1 MRPFFTA
8 TGQFWKQL
16 PSIHRAIIAVTS
28 IFIATL
34 FILGGFR
41 STHEELELSITPL
54 PPIAEKPF
62 SEVKTL
68 NSADVEDFFY
78 TIDTGDTLSQIF
90 DKIQIPQADMYS
102 VLETD
107 LAILALDTLKPG
119 NHLRFWVDRNSGALS
134 KLEIEFSPAHK
145 VTYER
150 VSDQGFEYNEE
161 ILPGTWDQE
170 IVAGEVNGSFYQSAR
185 KVGLNANEI
194 MSISSLF
201 KERMNFNKGF
211 RRGDTFEIIRSRQ
224 TVNGQE
230 TGDSKIEAI
239 RLNNRSNE
247 LTAFLYKDSY
257 YDKDGNGME
266 RAFSRTPLKMQAR
279 ISSKFNP
286 KRRHPVTGLI
296 RPHNGTDFAVGTGT
310 PVYATGD
317 GIVTEV
323 VKHAYAGLYIK
334 IKHGQ
339 KYQTRYLHLS
349 KALVRK
355 GQAITRG
362 QKIALS
368 GNSGRST
375 GAHLHYEL
383 LVNNRA
389 VNAMGS
395 DVPIMTEID
404 RGERVAFNKL
414 VKDQLSSM
422 SQTKIAMLGGDQSAA
437 EQ

>member
-1 MRPFFTA
+1 MRQFFKVA
-8 TGQFWKQL
+8 GNFWKQL
-16 PSIHRAIIAVTS
+16 PSIHRKIIAITS
-28 IFIATL
+28 VFVAFL
-34 FILGGFR
+34 FVLGGFN
-41 STHEELELSITPL
+41 SKQQDLELTIAPL
-54 PPIAEKPF
+54 PPISEKPLT
-62 SEVKTL
+62 EIETQKAA
-68 NSADVEDFFY
+68 NVEDYFY

-90 DKIQIPQADMYS
+90 NKVRLPQADMYS
-102 VLETD
+102 VLESD
-107 LAILALDTLKPG
+107 LAVLALDTLKPG
-119 NHLRFWVDRNSGALS
+119 NHLRFWVDRQNNTLE
-134 KLEIEFSPAHK
+134 KLELEFSPAHK
-145 VTYER
+145 VTYAR
-150 VSDQGFEYNEE
+150 IGDKGFEYNEE
-161 ILPGTWDQE
+161 ILPGVWEQE

-185 KVGLNANEI
+185 KVGMNANEI

-201 KERMNFNKGF
+201 KDRMNFNKGF

-224 TVNGQE
+224 SVNGVE

-239 RLNNRSNE
+239 RLNNRSRE

-266 RAFSRTPLKMQAR
+266 RAFSRTPLHVNAR

-296 RPHNGTDFAVGTGT
+296 RPHNGTDFAVGIGT

-389 VNAMGS
+389 VNAMGD

-404 RGERVAFNKL
+404 GGERIAFNKL
-414 VKDQLSSM
+414 VKDQLNSM
-422 SQTKIAMLGGDQSAA
+422 SQTKLAMLSGAQAST